1 MTLPKKLF
9 ATALSLFTLASILVR
24 TPHFLALSKRKAEK
38 SSKTPSSPPRSAKS
52 SEARLSPCPTVA
64 AESFFERRIVPLFDQ
79 NCFVCHGGTVQR
91 SDLDLRS
98 EESLLKGGASGP
110 SIVPGNAKES
120 LLYQLVTHKR
130 EPAMPMGGEKLS
142 AEDVKAIEDWI
153 NSLSPA
159 ETLHEPDKPVTS
171 TGPPGGNGRQK

>member
-1 MTLPKKLF
+1 M
-9 ATALSLFTLASILVR
+9 
-24 TPHFLALSKRKAEK
+24 
-38 SSKTPSSPPRSAKS
+38 
-52 SEARLSPCPTVA
+52 
-64 AESFFERRIVPLFDQ
+64 
-79 NCFVCHGGTVQR
+79 
-91 SDLDLRS
+91 
-98 EESLLKGGASGP
+98 LKGGASGP